1 MSVFENT
8 GLLNAV
14 ATEALRRYPFGAD
27 DEAWLLQL
35 SENATYLVVNSKTG
49 SKDGVLRV
57 GRPGYHTLEEY
68 QSEMAWLRQINDY
81 TPLLVANPLEATDGS
96 NIQIVKGSDGKD
108 YYCVICEFL
117 EGSSPDENDEKNA
130 VRQYE
135 ALGKTTAYLHRQTE
149 IWNGTKR
156 LKRCTWTYDTII
168 GDHAI
173 WGPWRAMPDLTPE
186 IEHDLD
192 HCSHVIR
199 KRLERYG
206 RNDQNFGLIH
216 ADLRVSNLLVEGD
229 QIKVID
235 FDDCGFGWHLHDLA
249 SALSF
254 IETKPIVPDLVNA
267 WLDGYR
273 KVLPFTDT
281 DFMEIDTFIMMRRM
295 QLMAWIASHLDSD
308 PVKELSVGFTEG
320 TMELADR
327 YLRLFG

>member
-8 GLLNAV
+8 GLFNAV

-27 DEAWLLQL
+27 DEARLLQL

-135 ALGKTTAYLHRQTE
+135 ALGKTRSGAP
-149 IWNGTKR
+149 GV
-156 LKRCTWTYDTII
+156 RCPT
-168 GDHAI
+168 
-173 WGPWRAMPDLTPE
+173 
-186 IEHDLD
+186 
-192 HCSHVIR
+192 
-199 KRLERYG
+199 
-206 RNDQNFGLIH
+206 
-216 ADLRVSNLLVEGD
+216 
-229 QIKVID
+229 
-235 FDDCGFGWHLHDLA
+235 
-249 SALSF
+249 
-254 IETKPIVPDLVNA
+254 
-267 WLDGYR
+267 
-273 KVLPFTDT
+273 
-281 DFMEIDTFIMMRRM
+281 
-295 QLMAWIASHLDSD
+295 
-308 PVKELSVGFTEG
+308 
-320 TMELADR
+320 
-327 YLRLFG
+327 